1 MKSILIV
8 EDDNVIASS
17 IKSILRNLGYLK
29 TYISESGVKALKIIE
44 EKHPDL
50 ILADIVLEGKMSG
63 IELAQQVKKKY
74 SIPVIFITAYSDE
87 GTVNKAKLAEPYGYI
102 TKPIQQK
109 DLKIAV
115 DIAFYKFKMEQKL
128 KENEAKLKTILHTM
142 PSGLFTIDLN
152 RKITTW
158 NKEAETITGLKA
170 KETIGKH
177 CLETLFCD
185 ECKKGCLLFDDD
197 VDKPIYHK
205 ESVLHINEREI
216 ALLKNED
223 ILKDL
228 DGNIIGGI
236 VSFID
241 ITERKQMEQ
250 EIKESEEKYKTLYET
265 TYDAIFVADSLNE
278 NIYSQMFRYSP
289 FSIIIHDMEM
299 NIIDA
304 NIKAVE
310 EFDYP
315 KEELLKKKVTDLHT
329 VTELEHSSQILENMQ
344 KVNRMTVE
352 TSFMRKDGSVFN
364 AEATPSKYKLGDKL
378 LIHVLI
384 QDITERKQA
393 EEELLKHRENL
404 EDLVSERTAELKN
417 AMIKLEEEITERKKA
432 EDELRTSEAQL
443 SNAMEIAK
451 LGYWEYDFDDDL
463 FTFDDHFYDIFR
475 TTAKKVGGYQ
485 MTPARYAKLFL
496 HPDDMAVVG
505 VEMKKA
511 LETTDPDFSR
521 QLEHRIIYADGEV
534 GYISVRFFIIKDGHG
549 RTVKTYGANQDIT
562 ERKQAENELRK
573 EKRFTENIV
582 ATVPDSL
589 LVIDKNLKIKSANH
603 TFYEA
608 FKMEPEKVIGASIIN
623 VLGNEAGIL
632 STELNKLFG
641 TDKMFENFEL
651 HYRSKIMESSRD
663 DRRINSKGERIFIIS
678 VRDMLFESSEEELI
692 ILHDI
697 TERKISEEKL
707 RKAYSQLEDTQQEL
721 IQSQTLAV
729 LGEFA
734 SGIAHEIR
742 NPLANISA
750 SAQYCINKFDLA
762 RKIKSYLRI
771 IIRNSNKANK
781 IIKDLLDF
789 AKPSE
794 FVFKQG
800 NILRPLNRACDLI
813 EAKRFNNNIRL
824 YKRCSR
830 VLPKILMDEKRMEQV
845 FLNIIINSIDSMSKG
860 GRLSI
865 TAYSE
870 KEYVVI
876 NISDTGKGI
885 STQDI
890 SKIFNPFFTK
900 KSDGVGLG
908 LSVTH
913 RIIQSHK
920 GKIEVESEYHKGTK
934 FIIRLPIINND
945 K

>member
-8 EDDNVIASS
+8 EDDNVTASS
-17 IKSILRNLGYLK
+17 IKSILRNLGYQK
-29 TYISESGVKALKIIE
+29 TYIAESGVKALKIIE